1 MVALASPPPPTAP
14 LRALRRRY
22 TVAEYLEIEQKTGQ
36 KHIFLNGIIIPMAG
50 AKPAHIRIS
59 GNVFGQLFKSL
70 EDRTDAE
77 ALNSDTKIYL
87 PAFRYY
93 YYPDALAVVGKAEF
107 STDEV
112 GAILNPIL
120 IVEVLSDSTAAFD
133 KGQKFAEYKTLPSFR
148 EYALIHQD
156 KAQVDFYLLDEDGIW
171 QHSTAKGLEGEAH
184 FQSIGVSVLL
194 SKIYRNVSFETAA

>member
-1 MVALASPPPPTAP
+1 MVALASPPPPAAP

-50 AKPAHIRIS
+50 AKPSHLRIS
-59 GNVFGQLFKSL
+59 RNILVELCNAL
-70 EDRTDAE
+70 EDLPEAE
-77 ALNSDTKIYL
+77 VFPSDTKIYL

-93 YYPDALAVVGKAEF
+93 YYPDALAVVGEAEF
-107 STDEV
+107 SSDEV

-156 KAQVDFYLLDEDGIW
+156 KARVDFHLRDEEGFWQSSSVEGLD
-171 QHSTAKGLEGEAH
+171 GEAH
-184 FQSIGVSVLL
+184 FQSIGVSVSL
-194 SKIYRNVSFETAA
+194 SKIYQRVSFETAA

>member
-1 MVALASPPPPTAP
+1 MVALAAPPPTVAP

-22 TVAEYLEIEQKTGQ
+22 TVAEYLEIERKTGQ

-59 GNVFGQLFKSL
+59 GNVFGQLYKAL

-77 ALNSDTKIYL
+77 ALSSDTKIYL
-87 PAFRYY
+87 PAFRHY

-107 STDEV
+107 SDEEV
-112 GAILNPIL
+112 GAITNPIL

-133 KGQKFAEYKTLPSFR
+133 KGQKFGEYKTLPSFR

-156 KAQVDFYLLDEDGIW
+156 EARIDFYLRDEDDFW
-171 QHSTAKGLEGEAH
+171 QASSVQGLNGEAH
-184 FQSIGVSVLL
+184 FQSIGVSVSL
-194 SKIYRNVSFETAA
+194 SKIYRNVTFGEQ